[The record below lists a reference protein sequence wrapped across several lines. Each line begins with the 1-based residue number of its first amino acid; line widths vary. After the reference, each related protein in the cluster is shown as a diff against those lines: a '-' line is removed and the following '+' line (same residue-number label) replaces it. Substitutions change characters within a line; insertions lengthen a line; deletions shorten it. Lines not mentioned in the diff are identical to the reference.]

1 MSLQCTDGSSN
12 LTRALWQLNFSKP
25 YPEACQ
31 YSTVVA
37 DSIVALI
44 SGADVIT
51 QPLLIINF
59 CLDYQIKA
67 SAGRKL
73 YSYFKQHC
81 SALPCLL
88 NHMITLG
95 TVLSTSRCINLLEKA
110 LTVTPGMIIDH
121 VGMRYLIN
129 AIDDGH
135 TDEERAIELINAAE
149 LNGTLNTMLDITSRR
164 SIDVQRAVYRKLK
177 RADMSYGDLLEVST
191 FADRLDTAYQ
201 SLISRDNVT
210 DTVTGTQ

>member
-12 LTRALWQLNFSKP
+12 LTHALWQLNFSKP
-25 YPEACQ
+25 FPDVCQ

-44 SGADVIT
+44 AGADVIT
-51 QPLLIINF
+51 QPLLIVNF
-59 CLDYQIKA
+59 CIDYQIKA

-88 NHMITLG
+88 NHMITLS
-95 TVLSTSRCINLLEKA
+95 TVLSASRCVELMEKA
-110 LTVTPGMIIDH
+110 FTVTPGMSINH
-121 VGMRYLIN
+121 VGMRYLMN
-129 AIDDGH
+129 AIEDGH

-149 LNGTLNTMLDITSRR
+149 LDGMLSTMLDITSQR

-177 RADMSYGDLLEVST
+177 HTEMSYSDLLAVCA
-191 FADRLDTAYQ
+191 FASRLDVAHQ
-201 SLISRDNVT
+201 QLLEQRGVT
-210 DTVTGTQ
+210 TTQ

>member
-12 LTRALWQLNFSKP
+12 LTRALWQSNFNKP
-25 YPEACQ
+25 YPNACQ
-31 YSTVVA
+31 YSTAVA
-37 DSIVALI
+37 DSIMALI
-44 SGADVIT
+44 SGADVVT
-51 QPLLIINF
+51 QPLPIINF

-88 NHMITLG
+88 NHMIALG
-95 TVLSTSRCINLLEKA
+95 EVLSTSRCVQLLEKA
-110 LTVTPGMIIDH
+110 LTVTPGMPINH
-121 VGMRYLIN
+121 TGMRYLVN

-135 TDEERAIELINAAE
+135 TDEDRAIELINAAE
-149 LNGTLNTMLDITSRR
+149 LDGTLSTMLDIVSER

-177 RADMSYGDLLEVST
+177 HTDMSYSDLLAVCAFASRLEVAHQQVLS
-191 FADRLDTAYQ
+191 Q
-201 SLISRDNVT
+201 GT
-210 DTVTGTQ
+210 DITTQ